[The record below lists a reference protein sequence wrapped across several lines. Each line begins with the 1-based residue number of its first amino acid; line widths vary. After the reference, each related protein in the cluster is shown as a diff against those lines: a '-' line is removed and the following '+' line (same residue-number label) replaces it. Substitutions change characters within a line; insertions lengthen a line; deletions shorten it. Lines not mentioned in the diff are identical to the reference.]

1 MSKDEKKARKSAIWS
16 FQFMAAPMLAAF
28 VFACVRASANGGWM
42 YYIVFFLIGMIFPL
56 ATILIRNP
64 YRSEPHY
71 TATELSWKEDLRL
84 YFTTAAV
91 YFVIELVIL
100 FALVGNKVIP
110 GADDMVDR
118 IGIWDTFLFL
128 LLIVLIQNGIIV
140 FSSALNHMV
149 PVLRLHR
156 SVYNRENWVRFA
168 KTRIFT
174 DATASTYCMPRGG
187 KYQEVGIVLVEMR
200 RKEQYANEE
209 GYLSGRSRVLFAP
222 LFLIRSATPIP
233 PPDILFKPEHK
244 GMVGLRF
251 LSDGLALVKQSYAN
265 ESFNRDTYTIR
276 LRKVLQVPSGYRK
289 TFLPRLTFS
298 GRCPVLV
305 PKE

>member
-1 MSKDEKKARKSAIWS
+1 MSDDEKRAWKSVARS
-16 FQFMAAPMLAAF
+16 FRFMAVPMVAAF
-28 VFACVRASANGGWM
+28 VFTCVRASANGGWK

-64 YRSEPHY
+64 YSSEPHY
-71 TATELSWKEDLRL
+71 TDTYLSWKEDLRL
-84 YFTTAAV
+84 YFTTTAI

-100 FALVGNKVIP
+100 FVLVGNRMIP
-110 GADDMVDR
+110 GADDMLDC
-118 IGIWDTFLFL
+118 IGMWDPLLFL
-128 LLIVLIQNGIIV
+128 LLIVPVQNGIIV
-140 FSSALNHMV
+140 FSSALNHLY

-156 SVYNRENWVRFA
+156 SVYNHENWIRYA

-187 KYQEVGIVLVEMR
+187 KYQEIGIVLIERR

-209 GYLSGRSRVLFAP
+209 GYLSVRSRILFAP
-222 LFLIRSATPIP
+222 LFLVRSAAPIP
-233 PPDILFKPEHK
+233 PPEILCEPEQK

-251 LSDGLALVKQSYAN
+251 LGDGAAQVEQSYAN

-276 LRKVLQVPSGYRK
+276 LRRILQVPTGYRK
-289 TFLPRLTFS
+289 RLLPGMTFS
-298 GRCPVLV
+298 GPCPVLV
-305 PKE
+305 PKK